1 MSTLGAICPS
11 SVGGKGEEMTPPQS
25 FTEILRNSGSD
36 KPENEARQ
44 EARLHLSRYWVVW
57 DGSAVSGHAVSPS
70 FLALVLGFCIGQS
83 KVSVLW
89 LWLGL

>member
-44 EARLHLSRYWVVW
+44 EARLYLRRCC
-57 DGSAVSGHAVSPS
+57 
-70 FLALVLGFCIGQS
+70 LALLLGFCIGQS
-83 KVSVLW
+83 EVSVLR
-89 LWLGL
+89 LWFGL